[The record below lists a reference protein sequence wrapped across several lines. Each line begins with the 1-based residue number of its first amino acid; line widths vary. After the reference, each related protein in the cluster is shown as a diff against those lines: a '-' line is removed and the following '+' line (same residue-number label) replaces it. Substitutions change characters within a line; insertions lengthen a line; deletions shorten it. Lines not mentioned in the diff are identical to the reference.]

1 MHLSDALLAAG
12 KPFAIRKGQVRGD
25 YVDLLEG
32 LREEIFLPLLAGTQL
47 RGCLILANR
56 EPGRAEEGLLL
67 YQMLANHLALA
78 LDKALLHAQVEE
90 LNRQLADRV
99 NEQDKYLLS
108 LVSLSADAII
118 GLNRQ
123 GRIESWNRGAER
135 IFGYGRDEILGQSA
149 AKLFPHAK
157 NGGSPDAL
165 IRQAIEKRD
174 IQNLEVK
181 TSDAAGHEKILDLT
195 LSAVESA
202 WGATKGISLIA
213 RDVTQRR
220 KLEHRVAHSERMAAI
235 GEVAAS
241 VAHEIRNPLFAISS
255 ISQILGMECG
265 NDPELAELSKAMR
278 SEILRLNGIVE
289 DLLTFGR
296 RRDLELQLAKPGEVL
311 DELLAMNTAAFRDH
325 GVTLERVE
333 AAPQAAFRFDP
344 AQTKQVFLNLVLNA
358 VQASE
363 RGGVVRVESGV
374 EELPD
379 PHWFIRITNGGAGIP
394 DDVKDKIFDL
404 FFTTKERGSGI
415 GLAVSKR
422 IVEAHSGTLEFESR
436 PGETVFTVRLPLEEP

>member
-1 MHLSDALLAAG
+1 
-12 KPFAIRKGQVRGD
+12 
-25 YVDLLEG
+25 
-32 LREEIFLPLLAGTQL
+32 
-47 RGCLILANR
+47 
-56 EPGRAEEGLLL
+56 
-67 YQMLANHLALA
+67 
-78 LDKALLHAQVEE
+78 
-90 LNRQLADRV
+90 
-99 NEQDKYLLS
+99 
-108 LVSLSADAII
+108 
-118 GLNRQ
+118 
-123 GRIESWNRGAER
+123 
-135 IFGYGRDEILGQSA
+135 
-149 AKLFPHAK
+149 
-157 NGGSPDAL
+157 
-165 IRQAIEKRD
+165 
-174 IQNLEVK
+174 
-181 TSDAAGHEKILDLT
+181 
-195 LSAVESA
+195 
-202 WGATKGISLIA
+202 
-213 RDVTQRR
+213 
-220 KLEHRVAHSERMAAI
+220 MAAI

-311 DELLAMNTAAFRDH
+311 DELLAMNAAAFRDH

-363 RGGVVRVESGV
+363 RGGVVRVQSGV

-379 PHWFIRITNGGAGIP
+379 PHWFTRITNGGAGIP